1 MTPRTLSTLSRPFIA
16 LTCSLA
22 LALPTGAHAREPEPE
37 PDAAA
42 AEVSDELSPQAQQH
56 VLKAYQQYQNRSYA
70 TAEAELRRAAFFA
83 PRWRPLHFNLAVM
96 AEAQGKLGTAV
107 SEYKAFQPFASPD
120 ESIVAEQRIV
130 ELDDRRRKIAG
141 AYKKQIAVGAIAM
154 SIGVA
159 GTGGGIG
166 LLVYGLSMDKTTAGP
181 VMDIPETPEDE
192 SMTVDNTAKR
202 TKIITAGYLVG
213 LVGLLV
219 LVYSIVPLRKAVQAK
234 RQLDGLALGPTRLRL
249 TGGGVAL
256 RF

>member
-56 VLKAYQQYQNRSYA
+56 VRKAYQQYQNRSYA

-166 LLVYGLSMDKTTAGP
+166 LVVYGLKVKKEAPTDDPLTP
-181 VMDIPETPEDE
+181 VDE
-192 SMTVDNTAKR
+192 SMGTDNSDKG
-202 TKIITAGYLVG
+202 TKLATAGYLVG

-249 TGGGVAL
+249 GGGGVAL

>member
-1 MTPRTLSTLSRPFIA
+1 MTPRTLSNLSRPFLA

-56 VLKAYQQYQNRSYA
+56 VRKAYQQYQNRSYA

-141 AYKKQIAVGAIAM
+141 AYKKQIAVGATAM
-154 SIGVA
+154 TLGV
-159 GTGGGIG
+159 GMLGGGGALIG
-166 LLVYGLSMDKTTAGP
+166 IYVAEGKKTSAYASAG
-181 VMDIPETPEDE
+181 
-192 SMTVDNTAKR
+192 
-202 TKIITAGYLVG
+202 GLVG

-249 TGGGVAL
+249 GGGGVAL